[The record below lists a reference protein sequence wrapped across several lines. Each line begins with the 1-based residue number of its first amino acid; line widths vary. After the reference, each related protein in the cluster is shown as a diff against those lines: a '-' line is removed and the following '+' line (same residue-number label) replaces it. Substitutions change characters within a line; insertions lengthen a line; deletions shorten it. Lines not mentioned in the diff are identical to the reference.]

1 MTGSEYIKD
10 VILAYYNRQYDTTHQ
25 IENFEL
31 KHIEDDPQATEDRCI
46 FDLLG
51 FSESYD
57 TNIRVYLKPWRYS
70 NLNEFYYSYTLK
82 KDTRYQ
88 VTDGYLDVDYFV
100 FNQNEVRRSCLNLMD
115 EVIDEEILLRELGDP
130 ILLENGE
137 TILIAVQLAV

>member
-10 VILAYYNRQYDTTHQ
+10 VVLAYYNRQYDTTHQ
-25 IENFEL
+25 RENFEL
-31 KHIEDDPQATEDRCI
+31 EHGEGGPQATEDRCI

-100 FNQNEVRRSCLNLMD
+100 FNHNELRRSCLNLMD
-115 EVIDEEILLRELGDP
+115 EVINEEILLRELSDP

>member
-10 VILAYYNRQYDTTHQ
+10 VVLAYYNRQYDTVHQ

-31 KHIEDDPQATEDRCI
+31 KHIADDPLATEDRCI

-51 FSESYD
+51 FNNSFD

-82 KDTRYQ
+82 KDVRYQ

-100 FNQNEVRRSCLNLMD
+100 FDQNEVRRSCLDLMN
-115 EVIDEEILLRELGDP
+115 EVIDKEILLRELDDP

-137 TILIAVQLAV
+137 AILIAVQLAV